1 MDTSTYPNVPLA
13 ARVDFNELDR
23 ERSLFEDIAWFDK
36 HPEREWRCR
45 RSWCFERMTAQR
57 RPPEFGV
64 VWLVLHRT
72 EVYQGRRYLFQ
83 SLATFDPCGA
93 VDALCARI
101 ADAEFR
107 HYQKNGKWGPMLR
120 LSDVLN

>member
-72 EVYQGRRYLFQ
+72 EVYQGLALFIPKPGNVRSVRGGGRAVRAHRR
-83 SLATFDPCGA
+83 C
-93 VDALCARI
+93 
-101 ADAEFR
+101 
-107 HYQKNGKWGPMLR
+107 
-120 LSDVLN
+120 